1 MARSTGVRNPPK
13 LLLTKELLMYLFSF
27 LWNEILVLIF
37 NMVIYMQRLAIQFV
51 EMHCTRMHK
60 LFIDQ
65 HPGSNCILF
74 IELFTNRHVSAIKKI
89 TTVSLF
95 LLLQFDY
102 EIWEIII
109 YSTTSVFDICSI
121 LVSYK
126 ESIEV
131 GPLGKLAEICFL
143 LKTTQIWV
151 ITIVVVLDQS
161 TVTFQKG
168 WGRGYLQFVWYKPKH
183 SNISKGEGGIT
194 ICMVL
199 R

>member
-1 MARSTGVRNPPK
+1 MIFSKSHTFWLKKLKKFKMARSTGVRNPPK

-131 GPLGKLAEICFL
+131 GHIFFCWRLHKCCGI
-143 LKTTQIWV
+143 
-151 ITIVVVLDQS
+151 
-161 TVTFQKG
+161 
-168 WGRGYLQFVWYKPKH
+168 RPKH
-183 SNISKGEGGIT
+183 SNISKRVEVIYLLQF
-194 ICMVL
+194 MWY
-199 R
+199 